1 MSEFSRGSF
10 GERVV
15 MTCQVCMNPHHDSA
29 KEVFVQDKQTGAY
42 AKKICPLCMCLDCV
56 QLHDDPIRSKIRP
69 LMMGQTLQTSYN
81 LNVDEHM
88 PGKEPTK
95 RNISIKA
102 PGPLNV
108 PAALKQMGDLMG
120 LGLQGPKQPQH
131 NLPQTVAC
139 IGCRKNASCRCVS
152 CNEPLCVK
160 CLKSHDC

>member
-1 MSEFSRGSF
+1 MTEFDRGSF
-10 GERVV
+10 GERVI
-15 MTCQVCMNPHHDSA
+15 MTCQVCMNQHHDSA
-29 KEVFVQDKQTGAY
+29 KEVFVQDRQTGAY

-81 LNVDEHM
+81 LNVDEHL

-95 RNISIKA
+95 RNIRIQG

-120 LGLQGPKQPQH
+120 LSGPEQAPTH
-131 NLPQTVAC
+131 ALPQSV
-139 IGCRKNASCRCVS
+139 GCSCGKNASSRCIS
-152 CNEPLCVK
+152 CNAPLCIK
-160 CLKSHDC
+160 CLKAHDC